1 MKKCLVI
8 ALTLV
13 LALGLLAGCGGKP
26 EPSPYAG
33 AQMGDTLQLGG
44 IDWYVVKVDG
54 DNGRALLVSVELL
67 EERQYHA
74 ERENVTWETCDLR
87 AYLNGEFYDKTF
99 SDEEKAWIADSELVN
114 DVSGIEEF
122 ETDAG
127 NDTVDRV
134 FLLSIQEA
142 EEYFMDD
149 AARKAGDSQQ
159 WWLRTPG
166 KLSQTAASYINWW
179 GGIRDGGFNTGNKYW
194 VRPALWLIV

>member
-1 MKKCLVI
+1 MKKYLAI
-8 ALTLV
+8 V
-13 LALGLLAGCGGKP
+13 LALILSFALFAGCGNKP

-44 IDWYVVKVDG
+44 IDWYVIRVEDG
-54 DNGRALLVSVELL
+54 KALLVSVELL
-67 EERQYHA
+67 EKRQYHA
-74 ERENVTWETCDLR
+74 EHEKVTWETCDLR
-87 AYLNGEFYDKTF
+87 AYLNGEFYDSTF
-99 SDEEKAWIADSELVN
+99 TDEEKAWIAESNLVN

-142 EEYFMDD
+142 EEFFMDD
-149 AARKAGDSQQ
+149 DARKAGDKEQ

-166 KLSQTAASYINWW
+166 SLSQSAASYINWW
-179 GGIRDGGFNTGNKYW
+179 GGIRDGGYAVSSEYG